1 MNLGAYWFSDRI
13 VLRMYRAQEV
23 GPADAPGLYS
33 LVRELSMRANLPAPR
48 VFVIPDDSPN
58 AFATGRSPEKG
69 VVAVTRGLLQ
79 ALNRDELAGVIAHE
93 LAHIKNRD
101 TLVMSIAATV
111 GGSLSM
117 LAELTFWSM
126 LFGGS
131 ESEEGDAAGGLA
143 GIILAPVAA
152 LLVQMAISRT
162 REYEA
167 DATAARITG
176 QPMALASALQKIAR
190 IGRQVPM
197 ETGSAGAA
205 HLLISNPFRVEA
217 LSRLLSTHPPVE
229 KRVERLRSLATG
241 FHLVAA

>member
-1 MNLGAYWFSDRI
+1 
-13 VLRMYRAQEV
+13 
-23 GPADAPGLYS
+23 
-33 LVRELSMRANLPAPR
+33 
-48 VFVIPDDSPN
+48 VIPDDSPN

-101 TLVMSIAATV
+101 TLVMSIAATI

-131 ESEEGDAAGGLA
+131 EGEEGDAAGGLA
-143 GIILAPVAA
+143 GIILAPVAT

-167 DATAARITG
+167 DATAARITR
-176 QPMALASALQKIAR
+176 QPIALASALQKIVR
-190 IGRQVPM
+190 MGRQVQM

-205 HLLISNPFRVEA
+205 HLLITNPFSGQA
-217 LSRLLSTHPPVE
+217 LSSLLSTYPPVE